1 MKYYNIQ
8 NYIRYKKDL
17 EQTIKRIHKKY
28 SPEIELTDYKRFNRD
43 DLVIMFMP
51 LVENIARKFA
61 TSQQASGV
69 MAITDMIQ
77 EGNVNLIKAV
87 DRIDWNKMDE
97 SEDQEKTMKS
107 FLSKRIKGGIRREID
122 KNRGQMR
129 LPEHVTN
136 SIRKNFGKDKKAV
149 AMFFNSI
156 FLSIDASTRDDDDMF
171 MQIED
176 KSEPYNQE
184 FLNMY
189 LKSLLKQHLTGKE
202 YEVLRLSYGLDCD
215 KQSAKQ
221 IAEKLNIEGSGAYVR
236 VSQLKK
242 QAVNKLI
249 ANVDH
254 SQVLDYL

>member
-1 MKYYNIQ
+1 MKHYNIQ

-17 EQTIKRIHKKY
+17 ESTLNRLEGKMWDEYTRN
-28 SPEIELTDYKRFNRD
+28 ELVTK
-43 DLVIMFMP
+43 FMP
-51 LVENIARKFA
+51 LTENLARKFA

-77 EGNVNLIKAV
+77 EGHLNLIKAV
-87 DRIDWNKMDE
+87 DRIDWDRINKSQDP
-97 SEDQEKTMKS
+97 EKTLKS
-107 FLSKRIKGGIRREID
+107 FLSKRIKGGIRRAID
-122 KNRGQMR
+122 INRGQMR

-136 SIRKNFGKDKKAV
+136 EIRKNFGKDKKSV

-156 FLSIDASTRDDDDMF
+156 FLSIDASNRDDDDLF
-171 MQIED
+171 LQIED

-189 LKSLLKQHLTGKE
+189 LTSLLKQHLTEKE
-202 YEVLRLSYGLDCD
+202 FHVLRLSYGLDCD
-215 KQSAKQ
+215 KHSAKQ
-221 IAEKLNIEGSGAYVR
+221 IAEQLGIEGSGAYVR

-242 QAVNKLI
+242 QAVSKLI

-254 SQVLDYL
+254 SQVIDYL